1 MAFPTQIFFT
11 LPVLKVLFPLQQTLN
26 LTVQAIQT
34 QNPLT
39 LLSHK
44 SPVILKR
51 RNNMSTFD
59 HMLYL
64 SLLNSVMQLFTEML
78 N

>member
-1 MAFPTQIFFT
+1 MAFPTQIFLT

-26 LTVQAIQT
+26 PTVQAIQT

-51 RNNMSTFD
+51 RNSMSTFD